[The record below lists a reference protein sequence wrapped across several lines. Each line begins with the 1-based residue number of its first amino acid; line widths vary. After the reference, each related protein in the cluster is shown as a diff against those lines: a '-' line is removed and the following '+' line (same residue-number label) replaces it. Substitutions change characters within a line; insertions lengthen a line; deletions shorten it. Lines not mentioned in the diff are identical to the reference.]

1 MAKKKHAE
9 SGGGG
14 ESGTGRWMLT
24 YLDMI
29 TLLFGVF
36 VIMYAMSNV
45 DKGKAE
51 QVSESLRAA
60 FAGGFTFYGG
70 PLPGGNT
77 PLNDLHAPGTKRRGL
92 NENVRY
98 LLRREIRRDV
108 VIVTETERGLR
119 ISFYDDVFFES
130 GSARI
135 TDEMLAVLAK
145 IVPVLKEANY
155 YIVIAGNTD
164 DVPVG
169 MRKQEPGEYTDNW
182 ELAALRAINVLRF
195 FEEKGVE
202 PAKMSAASYGKYQP
216 VGALLQFPGK
226 DTPEFRSLNR
236 RVDVI
241 IETGRKFRRTGAA
254 NRTEGE

>member
-1 MAKKKHAE
+1 MAKKKAPE
-9 SGGGG
+9 RSAGG

-36 VIMYAMSNV
+36 VIMYAMSKV

-51 QVSESLRAA
+51 EVAESLRAA

-77 PLNDLHAPGTKRRGL
+77 PLKDLHAPGTKRRGL
-92 NENVRY
+92 SENVRY

-108 VIVTETERGLR
+108 VIVTEVERGIQ
-119 ISFYDDVFFES
+119 ISFSDDIFFES

-135 TDEMLAVLAK
+135 SDDMKSALSKMAP
-145 IVPVLKEANY
+145 ILKDVDH

-169 MRKQEPGEYTDNW
+169 AEKKESREFLDNW
-182 ELAALRAINVLRF
+182 ELAALRAINVLRY
-195 FEEKGVE
+195 FEDQGVD
-202 PAKMSAASYGKYQP
+202 PRKMSVQSFGKYQP
-216 VGALLQFPGK
+216 LGVLLAAPGK
-226 DTPEFRSLNR
+226 ETSEIRSLNR
-236 RVDVI
+236 RVDII
-241 IETGRKFRRTGAA
+241 IETGKKFKRKATVKK
-254 NRTEGE
+254 TDED